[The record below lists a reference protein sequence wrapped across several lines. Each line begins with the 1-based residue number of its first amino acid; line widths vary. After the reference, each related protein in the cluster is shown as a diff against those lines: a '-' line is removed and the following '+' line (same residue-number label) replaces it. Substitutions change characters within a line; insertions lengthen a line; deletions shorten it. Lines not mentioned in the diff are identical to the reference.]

1 MELEM
6 SIFGFWS
13 RLYHGRWDLD
23 WERDGEIDWFVYL
36 RMVPNL
42 SYYHLAPISVGNCIN
57 YFWV

>member
-1 MELEM
+1 M